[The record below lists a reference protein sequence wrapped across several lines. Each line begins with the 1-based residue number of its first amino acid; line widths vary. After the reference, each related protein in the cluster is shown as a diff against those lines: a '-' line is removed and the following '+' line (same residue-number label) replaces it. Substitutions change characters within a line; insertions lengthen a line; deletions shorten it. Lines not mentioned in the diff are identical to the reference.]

1 MGDPKRQRRKYTR
14 PYKRWD
20 KTRIIEERKLMRTYG
35 LKNKKELWRARAELR
50 RIRANARALL
60 AASGEEKERRERE
73 LLSRLYRMGLLP
85 KDATLDDVL
94 SLDIRDILERRLQTV
109 VWRKGLART
118 INQAR
123 QFVVHGHV
131 YVDGRRVTVPSYW
144 VSREEE
150 EKVALDPEMLAVV
163 QAPQHAPRIAEAAA
177 VPGSQEGVV
186 NEGQQQS

>member
-1 MGDPKRQRRKYTR
+1 MGDPKRQHRKFTR

-20 KTRIIEERKLMRTYG
+20 KNRIIEEHGLMRTYG

-60 AASGEEKERRERE
+60 AASGEEKELREKE
-73 LLSRLYRMGLLP
+73 LLSRLHRLGLLP

-94 SLDIRDILERRLQTV
+94 SLDIRDILERRLQTM

-118 INQAR
+118 IYQAR

-131 YVDGRRVTVPSYW
+131 YVHGNRVTVPSYW
-144 VSREEE
+144 VRRDEEGDIL
-150 EKVALDPEMLAVV
+150 LDPEMLAVV
-163 QAPQHAPRIAEAAA
+163 QASQHAPQVAETST
-177 VPGSQEGVV
+177 PSSQEVEV
-186 NEGQQQS
+186 K

>member
-1 MGDPKRQRRKYTR
+1 MGDPKRQKPKFRR

-20 KTRIIEERKLMRTYG
+20 KTRIIEERGLMRTYG

-60 AASGEEKERRERE
+60 AASGEEKERREKE
-73 LLSRLYRMGLLP
+73 LLDRLYRLGLLP

-94 SLDIRDILERRLQTV
+94 SLDIRDILERRLQTQ

-118 INQAR
+118 IFQAR

-131 YVDGRRVTVPSYW
+131 FVGDRRVTVPSYW
-144 VSREEE
+144 VHRDEED
-150 EKVALDPEMLAVV
+150 KIALDPEMLAVV
-163 QAPQHAPRIAEAAA
+163 QAQHHAPQLEAAGAEAK
-177 VPGSQEGVV
+177 EGEV
-186 NEGQQQS
+186 NEGQQ